1 MPIYGE
7 CITSSTCY
15 SISNSILEERESNMY
30 FYELTN
36 TEDALLVFQDLPFEK
51 FKLDPNPNIQRL
63 GD

>member
-51 FKLDPNPNIQRL
+51 FKLHPNPNIQRL